1 MLTHKQL
8 DTLGKASEKQAESQR
23 KANGKQ
29 AEHEKEALM
38 RNITLANGDTVPAL
52 GLGTWFL
59 GDNPASRQEEIAAL
73 RCGIEGGAR
82 LIDTAEM
89 YGSGRSEELVG
100 EAITPFP
107 RESLYLITKV
117 LPSNASR
124 HRMGAAL
131 DASLKRLGTDYVDM
145 YLYHWRG
152 GTPLAETVAE
162 LERLRATG
170 KIRSWGV
177 SNFDV
182 EDMQDLAAVPGGAN
196 CQANE
201 VLYHLGSRG
210 IEVELRGLMER
221 RGVTLIAY
229 CPLAQA
235 GTLRNGLVS
244 NPALTEVAR
253 EQGIS
258 PFQVLLAW
266 VLAQGEVI
274 AIPRT
279 GKLTHMRDNLAAT
292 RLELSADQLARL
304 DAAFPAP
311 RFRVPLDVE

>member
-1 MLTHKQL
+1 
-8 DTLGKASEKQAESQR
+8 
-23 KANGKQ
+23 
-29 AEHEKEALM
+29 M

-124 HRMGAAL
+124 HRMEAAL

-221 RGVTLIAY
+221 RGVALIAY

-235 GTLRNGLVS
+235 GTLRNGLVT

-253 EQGIS
+253 ELGIS

-266 VLAQGEVI
+266 VLAQGDAI

-279 GKLTHMRDNLAAT
+279 GKLTHMRENLEAA

>member
-1 MLTHKQL
+1 
-8 DTLGKASEKQAESQR
+8 
-23 KANGKQ
+23 
-29 AEHEKEALM
+29 M
-38 RNITLANGDTVPAL
+38 RSITLANGDTVPVL

-59 GDNPASRQEEIAAL
+59 GDNPAGRQEEIAAL

-100 EAITPFP
+100 EAITPFS

-124 HRMGAAL
+124 HRMEAAL
-131 DASLKRLGTDYVDM
+131 DASLARLGTDYVDM

-162 LERLRATG
+162 LERLRGSG

-182 EDMQDLAAVPGGAN
+182 EDMQDLAAVPGGAH

-210 IEVELRGLMER
+210 IEVELRGLLER
-221 RGVTLIAY
+221 RGAALIAY

-235 GTLRNGLVS
+235 GTLRNGYSEDWEISEPGIRCVAAPIRNASGNIAASISVS
-244 NPALTEVAR
+244 SAVIYMGKAR
-253 EQGIS
+253 
-258 PFQVLLAW
+258 
-266 VLAQGEVI
+266 
-274 AIPRT
+274 
-279 GKLTHMRDNLAAT
+279 MRELAAA
-292 RLELSADQLARL
+292 SAHLGTHLNTAMPGEFEQVEGLA
-304 DAAFPAP
+304 
-311 RFRVPLDVE
+311 

>member
-1 MLTHKQL
+1 MH
-8 DTLGKASEKQAESQR
+8 
-23 KANGKQ
+23 
-29 AEHEKEALM
+29 
-38 RNITLANGDTVPAL
+38 NITLANGDTVPAL

-73 RCGIEGGAR
+73 RCGIEGGAH

-100 EAITPFP
+100 ESITPFP

-124 HRMGAAL
+124 HRMEAAL
-131 DASLKRLGTDYVDM
+131 DASL
-145 YLYHWRG
+145 
-152 GTPLAETVAE
+152 
-162 LERLRATG
+162 ERLRG
-170 KIRSWGV
+170 SGNIRSWGV

-182 EDMQDLAAVPGGAN
+182 EDMQELAAVPGGEN

-221 RGVTLIAY
+221 RGVALIAY

-235 GTLRNGLVS
+235 GTLRNGLVT
-244 NPALTEVAR
+244 NPTLTEVAR

-266 VLAQGEVI
+266 VLAQGNAI

-279 GKLTHMRDNLAAT
+279 GKLTHMRENLEAA

>member
-1 MLTHKQL
+1 
-8 DTLGKASEKQAESQR
+8 
-23 KANGKQ
+23 
-29 AEHEKEALM
+29 M
-38 RNITLANGDTVPAL
+38 RNITLANGDTVSAL

-59 GDNPASRQEEIAAL
+59 GDDRACRQEEIAAL

-107 RESLYLITKV
+107 RELLYLITKV

-124 HRMGAAL
+124 RRMEGAL
-131 DASLKRLGTDYVDM
+131 DASLARLGTEYVDM

-162 LERLRATG
+162 LERLRENG

-182 EDMQDLAAVPGGAN
+182 EDMEELAALPGGAN

-221 RGVTLIAY
+221 LGVALIAY

-235 GTLRNGLVS
+235 GTLRNGLVT
-244 NPALTEVAR
+244 NPVVTEVAR
-253 EQGIS
+253 DLGVS

-266 VLAQGEVI
+266 VLAQSPTI

-279 GKLTHMRDNLAAT
+279 GKLAHMRENLEAA
-292 RLELSADQLARL
+292 RIELSVEQLARL
-304 DAAFPAP
+304 DGAFPAP
-311 RFRVPLDVE
+311 HRRVPLDVE

>member
-1 MLTHKQL
+1 
-8 DTLGKASEKQAESQR
+8 
-23 KANGKQ
+23 
-29 AEHEKEALM
+29 M
-38 RNITLANGDTVPAL
+38 RNITLANGDTVSAL

-59 GDNPASRQEEIAAL
+59 GDDRACRQEEIAAL

-124 HRMGAAL
+124 RRMEGAL
-131 DASLKRLGTDYVDM
+131 DASLARLGTEYVDM

-162 LERLRATG
+162 LERLRENG

-182 EDMQDLAAVPGGAN
+182 EDMEELAALPGGAN

-221 RGVTLIAY
+221 LGVALIAY

-235 GTLRNGLVS
+235 GTLRNGLVT
-244 NPALTEVAR
+244 NPVVTEVAR
-253 EQGIS
+253 DLGVS

-266 VLAQGEVI
+266 VLAQSPTI

-279 GKLTHMRDNLAAT
+279 GKLAHMRENLEAA
-292 RLELSADQLARL
+292 RIELSVEQLARL
-304 DAAFPAP
+304 DGAFPASH
-311 RFRVPLDVE
+311 RRVPLDVE